1 MKEAPPA
8 KSSRK
13 QKKPKKAS
21 NNTPVRKTPAK
32 KGNVKE
38 NLNDDGTL
46 VEGEKDDDDG
56 DSDSSDSDNGTGL
69 GFDSVGEE
77 DRLDELDCT
86 TVPIRAPVCDPGP
99 WCSRDRGV
107 QHKYIHRVWVQSCYI
122 CSYVYGARS
131 SPPA

>member
-38 NLNDDGTL
+38 NLNEDGTR
-46 VEGEKDDDDG
+46 VEGEEGDDA
-56 DSDSSDSDNGTGL
+56 DSSDSPGSV
-69 GFDSVGEE
+69 FDSAGEE
-77 DRLDELDCT
+77 
-86 TVPIRAPVCDPGP
+86 G
-99 WCSRDRGV
+99 SG
-107 QHKYIHRVWVQSCYI
+107 
-122 CSYVYGARS
+122 
-131 SPPA
+131 